1 MKKSLAL
8 PFALVV
14 VAVLVAAFLRHCSRD
29 SGAASTERGLS
40 GAAPTQSDI
49 VAETPFATPG
59 DADGEPGNNE
69 SIEPHVVAAA
79 EIRSALAALKAG
91 APVDQAAQIL
101 ARLRRLLLELPP
113 EEAAAAV
120 LEFLANGLDTPSGL
134 SFRVGA
140 DGVLASAPTLRT
152 MLLDV
157 LPTLDPDAALAA
169 ARDIIGRR
177 QSQDEY
183 AMALRNI
190 AWNDLDG
197 DMSTELSTGFSAML
211 DQPGWQADPSDGFH
225 EAFDVAV
232 ELGSAAMLEE
242 LAELVGGQKPAGS
255 PAKLGTERAA
265 FMALDRIAQRQ
276 PAALVEIFSR
286 DPDFLAHAPRHRAAL
301 MTRLDPRVPEQRA
314 LLVRYLER
322 QDHRQR
328 ELEYF
333 AGLFPNA
340 NYIKGY
346 RLVTS
351 DEDIPDIAERQQTDR
366 EMLAVMR
373 EIAPSLSSPGAQ
385 SAASTILERL
395 EYFAHPAQ

>member
-1 MKKSLAL
+1 MKRSLAL

-14 VAVLVAAFLRHCSRD
+14 VAVLFAVFLRHCSRD
-29 SGAASTERGLS
+29 SSVASTERGSS
-40 GAAPTQSDI
+40 GAAPTPSDI
-49 VAETPFATPG
+49 LAETPVAAPG
-59 DADGEPGNNE
+59 DVDGETTNNE
-69 SIEPHVVAAA
+69 SIEPDVVAAA
-79 EIRSALAALKAG
+79 EIRTALAALKAG
-91 APVDQAAQIL
+91 APSDQAAQIL
-101 ARLRRLLLELPP
+101 ERLRQILLGLPP

-120 LEFLANGLDTPSGL
+120 LEFLAGGLDAPSGL

-169 ARDIIGRR
+169 ARDIIGRH

-197 DMSTELSTGFSAML
+197 DMSAELSAGFSAML
-211 DQPGWQADPSDGFH
+211 DQPGWLADPSDGFH
-225 EAFDVAV
+225 AAFDVAV
-232 ELGSAAMLEE
+232 EIGNVVMLEK
-242 LAELVGGQKPAGS
+242 LSPLV
-255 PAKLGTERAA
+255 GTERAPGKTANRGTERVA
-265 FMALDRIAQRQ
+265 FMALDRIVQRN
-276 PAALVEIFSR
+276 PSAFVEVFSR
-286 DPDFLAHAPRHRAAL
+286 DPDFLAHAPRQRAAL

-373 EIAPSLSSPGAQ
+373 EVAPSIPSP
-385 SAASTILERL
+385 AARQAVSTIVQRL
-395 EYFAHPAQ
+395 EYFARPAR